1 MNGDVKYLCEL
12 AIDLTSLSLIRF
24 IKKTA
29 LGLPWK
35 ENSLGGRPP
44 YLNPTDLEEL
54 KRESETRCKS
64 GSNYIELEDFLDIAL
79 ELKVNHLSL
88 ICIILYFILRINK

>member
-1 MNGDVKYLCEL
+1 MEFIPYDSFDETQQKIIAMKIDNIRLTHNEWRRKIFDEL

-44 YLNPTDLEEL
+44 YTHISPLRGFAP
-54 KRESETRCKS
+54 R
-64 GSNYIELEDFLDIAL
+64 GSTAAPC
-79 ELKVNHLSL
+79 V
-88 ICIILYFILRINK
+88 